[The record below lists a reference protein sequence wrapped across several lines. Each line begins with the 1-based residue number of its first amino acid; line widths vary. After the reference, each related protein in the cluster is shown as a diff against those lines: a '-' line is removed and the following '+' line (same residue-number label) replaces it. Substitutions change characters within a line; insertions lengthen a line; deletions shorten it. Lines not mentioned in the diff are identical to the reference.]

1 MKKRE
6 KLHEILKN
14 AGVKEYWVGSGFN
27 PDEDYPSSTILLPI
41 EDIEVLS
48 SITELYND
56 LDDDDKC
63 NFHVRGIEDI
73 ELLNRSIE
81 LGRLEKRYV

>member
-1 MKKRE
+1 MQQTTDNLE
-6 KLHEILKN
+6 LFYDCLDNSNNFLYEIYHKPYFELLEMTVQN
-14 AGVKEYWVGSGFN
+14 
-27 PDEDYPSSTILLPI
+27 ILCGEI
-41 EDIEVLS
+41 KQ
-48 SITELYND
+48 D